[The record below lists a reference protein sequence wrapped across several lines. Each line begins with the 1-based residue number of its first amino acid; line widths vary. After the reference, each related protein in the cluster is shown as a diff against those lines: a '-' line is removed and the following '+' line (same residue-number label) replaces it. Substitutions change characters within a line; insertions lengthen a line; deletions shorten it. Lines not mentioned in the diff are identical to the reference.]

1 MKRVLAIF
9 YVVLLISC
17 AQQTNPTG
25 GPKDEEAPVL
35 VESNPK
41 NGSVNFKG
49 SQIELSFSEPI
60 QLISVKEQLIIS
72 PNIKETET
80 SFIRNKVVLKF
91 KSPLRDSTTYTI
103 NFREAVQDLTEKNI
117 AKDVK
122 LAISTGSYLD
132 SLTISGKVYELPSG
146 KPMKDVTIALH
157 YQNDTF
163 NIFKH
168 RAEIVTKADENGLF
182 VIENL
187 KPTNYYLYAFQ
198 DKNKN
203 LIVDGRNE
211 KYGFLTRKF
220 SLIHNEEK
228 IDVPLV
234 SLDSRTIKL
243 ISAKPFQNYFYV
255 KTNKAIAAYSINFPD
270 TLKSVSQLG
279 EDKSS
284 LKVYKNFNN
293 ADSIQAKFVI
303 LDSLSN
309 RIDTTLYV
317 KFNATKPD
325 MKLDKFTS
333 TPEQMVLLKKNNLL
347 TGSIKFNKPLKQIT
361 YDSIYYLVDS
371 LTRYTLTPQDLTLD
385 TLKQIIRISK
395 VLPLVVA
402 VASDRT
408 SDGAEQTARRK
419 ELSSGTRKAVTV
431 NELIIAKAALISIDQ
446 DSSVRQNIKPKMFK
460 EEDLAITNVESNSKS
475 VNFFIDLLDSKGVV
489 VQTVYNQSNVSFINI
504 EPGEYSVRLIEDV
517 NNNGKW
523 DAGNYFKSEEP
534 EPIYYYYDDKGVPKF
549 NIKANWEYGP
559 LLINTENGVNNLS
572 TTREK
577 SD

>member
-25 GPKDEEAPVL
+25 GPKDEEAPL
-35 VESNPK
+35 LIESNPK

-49 SQIELSFSEPI
+49 NQIELTFSEPI
-60 QLISVKEQLIIS
+60 QLTAVKEQLIIS

-80 SFIRNKVVLKF
+80 SFIRNKVVLKL

-132 SLTISGKVYELPSG
+132 SLMISGKVYELPSG

-168 RAEIVTKADENGLF
+168 RAEIVTKANENGEF
-182 VIENL
+182 IIENL

-220 SLIHNEEK
+220 SLIKNEEN

-243 ISAKPFQNYFYV
+243 ISAKPFQNYYYV
-255 KTNKAIAAYSINFPD
+255 KTSKAIANYTIQFLNELAD
-270 TLKSVSQLG
+270 VSQVG
-279 EDKSS
+279 EDKASI
-284 LKVYKNFNN
+284 KVYQNFTN
-293 ADSIQAKFVI
+293 ADSLQARFI
-303 LDSLSN
+303 IRDSLSN
-309 RIDTTLYV
+309 QIDTTLYV
-317 KFNATKPD
+317 KFNAPNPD
-325 MKLDKFTS
+325 MRLDKFTS
-333 TPEQMVLLKKNNLL
+333 TLEQVTILQKNNQLSGL
-347 TGSIKFNKPLKQIT
+347 IRFNKPIKQLNL
-361 YDSIYYLVDS
+361 DSIYFSVDS
-371 LTRYTLTPQDLTLD
+371 LTRYTLQPADIKLD
-385 TLKQIIRISK
+385 TQRLIISISK
-395 VLPLVVA
+395 VLPKVDPVHNKQDPETEQPDLRNKTLTPRA
-402 VASDRT
+402 
-408 SDGAEQTARRK
+408 GKPAET
-419 ELSSGTRKAVTV
+419 
-431 NELIIAKAALISIDQ
+431 NELILGKGALISVDQ
-446 DSSVRQNIKPKMFK
+446 DSSARLNIKPKMFK

-475 VNFFIDLLDSKGVV
+475 LNYFIELIDTKGKV
-489 VQTVYNQSNVSFINI
+489 VQTFFNQAKVAFVNI

-534 EPIYYYYDDKGVPKF
+534 EPIYYYYDDKGIPKF
-549 NIKANWEYGP
+549 SIKANWEYGP
-559 LLINTENGVNNLS
+559 LLINTEKSVNNLGKTES
-572 TTREK
+572 KTN
-577 SD
+577 

>member
-1 MKRVLAIF
+1 MNRVLALL

-25 GPKDEEAPVL
+25 GPKDEEPPVL
-35 VESNPK
+35 LESNPK

-49 SQIELSFSEPI
+49 NQIELTFSEPI
-60 QLISVKEQLIIS
+60 QLMAVKEQLIIS

-80 SFIRNKVVLKF
+80 SFVRNKVILKL

-122 LAISTGSYLD
+122 LAISTGTYLD
-132 SLTISGKVYELPSG
+132 SLKISGHVYELPSG

-168 RAEIVTKADENGLF
+168 RAEIVTKADENGEF

-220 SLIHNEEK
+220 SLLENEEN
-228 IDVPLV
+228 IEVPLV
-234 SLDSRTIKL
+234 SLDSRTIKF
-243 ISAKPFQNYFYV
+243 ISAKPFQNYYYV
-255 KTNKAIAAYSINFPD
+255 KTSKAIASYSLQFSGQVKNI
-270 TLKSVSQLG
+270 SQIG
-279 EDKSS
+279 EDKASI
-284 LKVYKNFNN
+284 KVYKNFT
-293 ADSIQAKFVI
+293 DV
-303 LDSLSN
+303 DSLNARFIIRDSLN
-309 RIDTTLYV
+309 NQIDTTLYV
-317 KFNATKPD
+317 KFNPPNPQAR
-325 MKLDKFTS
+325 LDKFTS
-333 TPEQMVLLKKNNLL
+333 SLDQVTILKKNNQLNGL
-347 TGSIKFNKPLKQIT
+347 IKFNKPLKQLNL
-361 YDSIYYLVDS
+361 DSIYFSVDS
-371 LTRYTLTPQDLTLD
+371 LTRYSIEQADIKLD
-385 TLKQIIRISK
+385 TQLLTITISK
-395 VLPLVVA
+395 LLPQLEAAKSSEVIETEIPKTKGL
-402 VASDRT
+402 T
-408 SDGAEQTARRK
+408 SKGN
-419 ELSSGTRKAVTV
+419 TV
-431 NELIIAKAALISIDQ
+431 SKLNELILGKSALISVDQ
-446 DSSVRQNIKPKMFK
+446 DSSARLNIKPKMFS
-460 EEDLAITNVESNSKS
+460 EEDLAITNVDSNSKS
-475 VNFFIDLLDSKGVV
+475 LYYFIELINSKGQVI
-489 VQTVYNQSNVSFINI
+489 QTAYNQAKFSFTNI
-504 EPGEYSVRLIEDV
+504 EPGEYSVRLIEDI

-534 EPIYYYYDDKGVPKF
+534 EPIFYYFDDTGSPKF

-559 LLINTENGVNNLS
+559 LLIDTEKGVNNLG
-572 TTREK
+572 TKKEK
-577 SD
+577 SN

>member
-35 VESNPK
+35 IESNPK

-49 SQIELSFSEPI
+49 NQIELTFSEPI
-60 QLISVKEQLIIS
+60 QLMGVKEQLIIS

-80 SFIRNKVVLKF
+80 SFIRNKVVLKL
-91 KSPLRDSTTYTI
+91 KSPLKDSTTYTI

-132 SLTISGKVYELPSG
+132 SLKISGKVYELPSG

-168 RAEIVTKADENGLF
+168 RAEIVTKADENGEF
-182 VIENL
+182 IIENL
-187 KPTNYYLYAFQ
+187 KSTNYYLYAFQ

-220 SLIHNEEK
+220 TLIDNEEN

-255 KTNKAIAAYSINFPD
+255 KANKGIANYSISFTD
-270 TLKSVSQLG
+270 SLKTISQIG
-279 EDKSS
+279 EDKASI
-284 LKVYKNFNN
+284 KVYKNFTM
-293 ADSIQAKFVI
+293 ADSIQARFI
-303 LDSLSN
+303 IQDSLSN

-317 KFNATKPD
+317 KFNAPNRD
-325 MKLDKFTS
+325 MRLDKFTS
-333 TPEQMVLLKKNNLL
+333 TLEQVILMKANNQLSA
-347 TGSIKFNKPLKQIT
+347 SIKFNKPLKHINF
-361 YDSIYYLVDS
+361 DSIYFSVDS
-371 LTRYTLTPQDLTLD
+371 LTRYSITAQDVKLD
-385 TLKQIIRISK
+385 SLKQVINISK
-395 VLPLVVA
+395 ILPV
-402 VASDRT
+402 SENST
-408 SDGAEQTARRK
+408 AEQSATKEKGDSRAK
-419 ELSSGTRKAVTV
+419 ELASQTKKVSTV
-431 NELIIAKAALISIDQ
+431 NELIIGRSALISIDN
-446 DSSVRQNIKPKMFK
+446 DSSARLNNKPKILR
-460 EEDLAITNVESNSKS
+460 EEDLAITIIESNSKS
-475 VNFFIDLLDSKGVV
+475 INYFIELLDSKGNI
-489 VQTVYNQSNVSFINI
+489 VQTIHNQSKVSFLNI
-504 EPGEYSVRLIEDV
+504 EPGEYSVRLVEDV
-517 NNNGKW
+517 NNNRKW
-523 DAGNYFKSEEP
+523 DAGNYFRSEEP
-534 EPIYYYYDDKGVPKF
+534 EPIFYYYDDKGVPKF

-559 LLINTENGVNNLS
+559 LLINTEKGVNNLS
-572 TTREK
+572 TTDEK
-577 SD
+577 ND

>member
-1 MKRVLAIF
+1 MNRVLAIL

-25 GPKDEEAPVL
+25 GPKDEEPPVL
-35 VESNPK
+35 LESNPK

-49 SQIELSFSEPI
+49 DQIELTFSEPI
-60 QLISVKEQLIIS
+60 QLMAVKEQLIIS

-80 SFIRNKVVLKF
+80 SFVRNKVLLKL

-122 LAISTGSYLD
+122 LAISTGTYLD
-132 SLTISGKVYELPSG
+132 SLKISGHVYELPSG

-168 RAEIVTKADENGLF
+168 RAEIVTKADENGEF

-220 SLIHNEEK
+220 SLIKNEEN
-228 IDVPLV
+228 IEVPLV
-234 SLDSRTIKL
+234 SLDSRTIKF
-243 ISAKPFQNYFYV
+243 ISAKPFQNYYYV
-255 KTNKAIAAYSINFPD
+255 KTSKAIAGYSIQFSGEVKNI
-270 TLKSVSQLG
+270 SQIG
-279 EDKSS
+279 EDKASI
-284 LKVYKNFNN
+284 KVYKNFT
-293 ADSIQAKFVI
+293 DV
-303 LDSLSN
+303 DSLNARFIIRDSLDN
-309 RIDTTLYV
+309 QIDTTLYV
-317 KFNATKPD
+317 KFNLPNPEAR
-325 MKLDKFTS
+325 LDKFTS
-333 TPEQMVLLKKNNLL
+333 SLDQVTILKKNNQLNGL
-347 TGSIKFNKPLKQIT
+347 IKFNKPLKQLNL
-361 YDSIYYLVDS
+361 DSIYFSVDS
-371 LTRYTLTPQDLTLD
+371 LTRYTIEQVDIKLD
-385 TLKQIIRISK
+385 TQLLTITISK
-395 VLPLVVA
+395 LLPQLEAAKSSEVIETEIPKTKGL
-402 VASDRT
+402 ASK
-408 SDGAEQTARRK
+408 GN
-419 ELSSGTRKAVTV
+419 TV
-431 NELIIAKAALISIDQ
+431 SKLNELILGKSALISVDQ
-446 DSSVRQNIKPKMFK
+446 DSSTRLNIKPKIFS
-460 EEDLAITNVESNSKS
+460 EEDLAITIVDSNSKS
-475 VNFFIDLLDSKGVV
+475 LYYFIELINSKGQVI
-489 VQTVYNQSNVSFINI
+489 QTAYNQAKFSFTNI
-504 EPGEYSVRLIEDV
+504 EPGEYSVRLVEDI

-534 EPIYYYYDDKGVPKF
+534 EPIFYYFDDNGSPKF

-559 LLINTENGVNNLS
+559 LLIDTEKGVNNLG
-572 TTREK
+572 TKKEK